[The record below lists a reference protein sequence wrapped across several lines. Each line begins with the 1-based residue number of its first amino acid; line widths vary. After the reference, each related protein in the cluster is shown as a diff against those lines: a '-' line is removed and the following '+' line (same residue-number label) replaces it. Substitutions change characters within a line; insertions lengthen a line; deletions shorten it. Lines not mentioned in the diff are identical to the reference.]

1 MEFSLA
7 TLVSAGRIVSAS
19 SFASLAFLLYDQ
31 VLTFDTEI
39 RLVWNYPGH
48 RFGKGLFL
56 FNRYFGPLT
65 IILYISSEVASSEL
79 SYF

>member
-19 SFASLAFLLYDQ
+19 SFASLAFLLYDH

-48 RFGKGLFL
+48 TFGKGLFL
-56 FNRYFGPLT
+56 F
-65 IILYISSEVASSEL
+65 VEL
-79 SYF
+79 STFSAGPG